1 MNGEYSFHFEKLLI
15 SFEFDY
21 HRVTQSLT
29 GKVFS
34 LHHPIILSKD

>member
-15 SFEFDY
+15 SFEFDLP
-21 HRVTQSLT
+21 QSLT